1 MGSPLGP
8 LMANALMCKIEKQLE
23 TENKLPIFY
32 KRYVD
37 DTLSTMP
44 VAETA
49 SEFLTTLN
57 ESHPSVDFTM
67 ELEENG
73 RLPFLGMNVIRNGC
87 CLDNTTIYRKPTDT
101 GFLLHYQSH
110 VDARYKRS
118 LLNTMLNRAFQLS
131 STWKFFH
138 EECERLKEIFSRLRY
153 PDDLVQS
160 SICKFIES
168 KVSENPHTQVADKR
182 ENQKCRRIHI
192 PKWLIKEKSQSES
205 CCPTKTINL
214 LM

>member
-8 LMANALMCKIEKQLE
+8 LMANAFMCKIEKQLE

-32 KRYVD
+32 KCYVD
-37 DTLSTMP
+37 DTLSAMP
-44 VAETA
+44 DPEAA

-57 ESHPSVDFTM
+57 ESHPSIDFTM
-67 ELEENG
+67 EVEENG
-73 RLPFLGMNVIRNGC
+73 RLPFLGMNVIRSGC
-87 CLDNTTIYRKPTDT
+87 CLDTTIYRKLTNT
-101 GFLLHYQSH
+101 GLLLHYHSH

-138 EECERLKEIFSRLRY
+138 EECERLKEIFSPLRY

-160 SICKFIES
+160 SIRKFIE
-168 KVSENPHTQVADKR
+168 
-182 ENQKCRRIHI
+182 
-192 PKWLIKEKSQSES
+192 
-205 CCPTKTINL
+205 
-214 LM
+214 